1 MSIESTLERIAA
13 ALESIATAKSTTLTA
28 PVAESIPA
36 TELPPPKAVRKKAA
50 PAAIAPA
57 VTSEAVTAPV
67 TASAP
72 TAAAAPTAT
81 PSALPTDSDVRTALV
96 QAQTRLGG
104 REKPQAVLAKYA
116 NPATIAGLPK
126 DMYVHVIAEC
136 AALQ

>member
-1 MSIESTLERIAA
+1 MSIESTLERIAV
-13 ALESIATAKSTTLTA
+13 ALESIATVKSTTPTA

-36 TELPPPKAVRKKAA
+36 TEPPPPKAVRKKAA
-50 PAAIAPA
+50 PAVTAPVA
-57 VTSEAVTAPV
+57 TSEAATAPV

-72 TAAAAPTAT
+72 TEAAAPTAT
-81 PSALPTDSDVRTALV
+81 PTDSDVRTALV

-126 DMYVHVIAEC
+126 DKYATVIDEC